1 MTSPQKQNLA
11 GLLSGLALAA
21 LLFVGGCQSSGL
33 QRREIVTNTDP
44 APTLG
49 EIENKDAVVGD
60 AATKIATANKANT
73 DPTSRFAIDVE
84 VKRILD
90 VLRLSSW
97 TKTKETIERLVTE
110 RNAAQAHAAKLQDR
124 IDQLERDLTAAKDD
138 ANRQAYLGVVRTFA
152 AVGAVISAIG
162 VGLLLWS
169 TYKRAG
175 WLVLAAGPLVGG
187 SGLLWGKP
195 WFYIPLGVGAL
206 CLIFAAIIKTIWIV
220 LDADKNGKIDLLE
233 RKGAGA

>member
-1 MTSPQKQNLA
+1 MTSSQKQNLA

-21 LLFVGGCQSSGL
+21 LLFVGGCQSGL

-44 APTLG
+44 APMVKG
-49 EIENKDAVVGD
+49 QADKDAEIGD
-60 AATKIATANKANT
+60 AAGKIAKANEANT
-73 DPTSRFAIDVE
+73 NPESRATIADQ
-84 VKRILD
+84 VKRIMD
-90 VLRLSSW
+90 ALRGASW
-97 TKTKETIERLVTE
+97 KAVEATVNQLVAE
-110 RNAAQAHAAKLQDR
+110 RNEAQAHAAKLQDR
-124 IDQLERDLTAAKDD
+124 IDQLERDLAAAKDD

-206 CLIFAAIIKTIWIV
+206 CLVFAGIIKTIWIV

-233 RKGAGA
+233 RKGANA